1 MPQPYSPSS
10 PSISV
15 VIPTYEQSRFISRAL
30 DSLQAQILTDWEAIV
45 IDDGSRDT
53 TEEVISAYQGD
64 ERIRFYRLPENR
76 GLGHAL
82 NEGIAKSKAPLIAYL
97 PSDDVYY
104 RDHLRSLKAC
114 LERHAEAV
122 LAYSGVRHHYNRHA
136 SGQIA
141 GFPLQLVQCMH
152 RKTEARWVERAE
164 LESDDL
170 ERLYWARLRPLGIFA
185 SSGSIT
191 CEWVSH
197 PMQRHKI
204 MQEPEGGINTFRSH
218 YRVREP
224 LRFHTSVGHAID
236 EPDQYRRM
244 RERPDTPRA
253 ADGLKILL
261 VGELAYNADRVL
273 ALEEQGHRLYGLWMQ
288 NPYWYNT
295 VGTVPFGHVEDL
307 PRDNWR
313 EAIRQIQPDVI
324 YALLNW
330 QAVPF
335 AHEVLMATPG
345 IPFVWHFK
353 EGPFICLEKGTWPQ
367 LIDLHR
373 YSDGQIFSSPEM
385 RDWFDTVVPGLLL
398 DKPTHVLDGDL
409 PKRDWF
415 DRPRTPRLSTAD
427 GEIHTVSPGRPI
439 GLHPHNVAELAS
451 HGIHL
456 HFYGEITHGQWLQWI
471 EKTQAMAP
479 GYLHLHPNVDQSRW
493 TEEFSQ
499 YDAGWL
505 HLFESGNEG
514 EIRRA
519 DWDDLNYPA
528 RISTLA
534 AAGLPMLQK
543 SNGSALV
550 ATQTLAKQLGI
561 GIFFDTADELAAQLR
576 DRERL
581 QAVQERVWQQRN
593 LFTFDHHVPE
603 LVDFFRGVIAS
614 VSGKPRRTASSSG
627 GSQVGKFLNG

>member
-1 MPQPYSPSS
+1 M
-10 PSISV
+10 
-15 VIPTYEQSRFISRAL
+15 
-30 DSLQAQILTDWEAIV
+30 LTDWEAIV
-45 IDDGSRDT
+45 IDDGSRDAT
-53 TEEVISAYQGD
+53 AEVVAEYLSD
-64 ERIRFYRLPENR
+64 LRIRYYRLAKNQ

-82 NEGIAKSKAPLIAYL
+82 NEGITKAKAPLIAYL

-104 RDHLRSLKAC
+104 RDHLHSLTAL
-114 LERHAEAV
+114 LEMQPEAV
-122 LAYSGVRHHYNRHA
+122 LAYSGIRHHYNRQA
-136 SGQIA
+136 SGQIE
-141 GFPLQLVQCMH
+141 GFPLQLVQCVH
-152 RKTEARWVERAE
+152 RKTAARWLERPD

-170 ERLYWARLRPLGIFA
+170 ERLYWGLLR
-185 SSGSIT
+185 SSGVFKGTNSTT

-204 MQEPEGGINTFRSH
+204 MQEPEGGINPFRSH
-218 YRVREP
+218 YRVEKP
-224 LRFHTSVGHAID
+224 MRFHTSVGHSID
-236 EPDQYRRM
+236 EVVHYRRM

-253 ADGLKILL
+253 GDGLKILL

-273 ALEEQGHRLYGLWMQ
+273 ALEEQGHKLYGLWMQ
-288 NPYWYNT
+288 SPHWYNT
-295 VGTVPFGHVEDL
+295 VGPVPFGHVQDL
-307 PRDNWR
+307 PPDNWR
-313 EAIRQIQPDVI
+313 EAIKQLQPDVI

-345 IPFVWHFK
+345 IPYVWHFK

-367 LIDLHR
+367 LIDLHQ

-385 RDWFDTVVPGLLL
+385 RDWFDTIVPGLSLS
-398 DKPTHVLDGDL
+398 KPTHVLDGDL

-415 DRPRTPRLSTAD
+415 EQPRTPRRSAMD

-439 GLHPHNVAELAS
+439 GLHPHHVAELAG
-451 HGIHL
+451 HRIHL
-456 HFYGEITHGQWLQWI
+456 HFYGEITHGQWLKWI

-505 HLFESGNEG
+505 HLFESGNGG

-519 DWDDLNYPA
+519 NWDDLNYPA
-528 RISTLA
+528 RLSTLA

-543 SNGSALV
+543 ANDGALV
-550 ATQTLAKQLGI
+550 ATQTLVKQLGT
-561 GIFFDTADELAAQLR
+561 GIFFDAMDELASQLR
-576 DRERL
+576 DPEQLQTTRE
-581 QAVQERVWQQRN
+581 QVWQQRH
-593 LFTFDHHVPE
+593 LFTFDYHVPK
-603 LVDFFRGVIAS
+603 LVDFFRGVIDS
-614 VSGKPRRTASSSG
+614 ASS
-627 GSQVGKFLNG
+627 KTEWRRRLAKARIP

>member
-1 MPQPYSPSS
+1 MMPHSPSS
-10 PSISV
+10 PSVSV
-15 VIPTYEQSRFISRAL
+15 IIPTYEQSRFIARAL

-45 IDDGSRDT
+45 IDDGSRDAT
-53 TEEVISAYQGD
+53 AEVLSAYQGD
-64 ERIRFYRLPENR
+64 ERIRFYRLPENQ

-82 NEGIAKSKAPLIAYL
+82 NEGIAKAKAPLIAYL

-104 RDHLRSLKAC
+104 QDHLQSLKAC
-114 LERHAEAV
+114 LERQAEAV
-122 LAYSGVRHHYNRHA
+122 LAYSGVRHHYNREA
-136 SGQIA
+136 SGRLA

-152 RKTEARWVERAE
+152 RKTEARWIERAE

-170 ERLYWARLRPLGIFA
+170 EKLYWTLLRPFGIFA
-185 SSGSIT
+185 GSESVT

-218 YRVREP
+218 YRVKEP

-236 EPDQYRRM
+236 EPDHFRSM

-253 ADGLKILL
+253 PDGLKILL

-295 VGTVPFGHVEDL
+295 VGPVPFGHVEDL
-307 PRDNWR
+307 PCDNWR
-313 EAIRQIQPDVI
+313 EAIKQTQPDVI

-330 QAVPF
+330 HAVPF

-367 LIDLHR
+367 LVDLHQ

-385 RDWFDTVVPGLLL
+385 RDWFDTVVPGLSRG
-398 DKPTHVLDGDL
+398 KPTHVLDGDL

-415 DRPRTPRLSTAD
+415 DRPRTQRRSAAD

-439 GLHPHNVAELAS
+439 GLHPQNVVELAA
-451 HGIHL
+451 HRIHL

-519 DWDDLNYPA
+519 NWDDLNYPA

-543 SNGSALV
+543 SNRGALV
-550 ATQTLAKQLGI
+550 ATQTLAERLGI
-561 GIFFDTADELAAQLR
+561 GIFFDTANELAAQLR

-581 QAVQERVWQQRN
+581 QAVQERVWRQRH

-603 LVDFFRGVIAS
+603 LIDFFRGVIDS
-614 VSGKPRRTASSSG
+614 TSRKPRRTASSPG
-627 GSQVGKFLNG
+627 PRQ

>member
-1 MPQPYSPSS
+1 MTSPNP
-10 PSISV
+10 PSVSV
-15 VIPTYEQSRFISRAL
+15 IIPTYEQARFIRRAL

-45 IDDGSRDT
+45 IDDGSRDAT
-53 TEEVISAYQGD
+53 AEVVAEYLSD
-64 ERIRFYRLPENR
+64 PRIRYYRLAKNQ

-82 NEGIAKSKAPLIAYL
+82 NAGITKAKAPLIAYL

-104 RDHLRSLKAC
+104 RDHLHSLKAL
-114 LERHAEAV
+114 LEMQPEAV
-122 LAYSGVRHHYNRHA
+122 LAYSGIRHHYNRQA
-136 SGQIA
+136 NGQIE
-141 GFPLQLVQCMH
+141 GFPLQLVQCVH
-152 RKTEARWVERAE
+152 RKTAARWLERPD

-170 ERLYWARLRPLGIFA
+170 ERLYWGLLRP
-185 SSGSIT
+185 SGVFKGTNSTT

-204 MQEPEGGINTFRSH
+204 MQEPEGGINPFRSH
-218 YRVREP
+218 YRVEKP
-224 LRFHTSVGHAID
+224 MRFHTSVGHSID
-236 EPDQYRRM
+236 EVDHYRRM

-253 ADGLKILL
+253 GDGLKILL

-288 NPYWYNT
+288 NPHWYNT
-295 VGTVPFGHVEDL
+295 VGPVPFGHVRDL
-307 PRDNWR
+307 PLDNWR
-313 EAIRQIQPDVI
+313 EAIKQLQPDVI

-345 IPFVWHFK
+345 IPYVWHFK
-353 EGPFICLEKGTWPQ
+353 EGPFICLEKGTWPR
-367 LIDLHR
+367 LIDLHQ

-385 RDWFDTVVPGLLL
+385 RDWFDTIVPGLSRS
-398 DKPTHVLDGDL
+398 KPTHVLDGDL

-415 DRPRTPRLSTAD
+415 EQPRTPLHSAMD

-439 GLHPHNVAELAS
+439 GLHPHHVAELAGR
-451 HGIHL
+451 GIHL
-456 HFYGEITHGQWLQWI
+456 HFYGEITHGQWLKWI

-505 HLFESGNEG
+505 HLFESGNGG

-519 DWDDLNYPA
+519 NWDDLNYPA
-528 RISTLA
+528 RLSTLA

-543 SNGSALV
+543 ANDGAIV
-550 ATQTLAKQLGI
+550 ATQTLVKQLGT
-561 GIFFDTADELAAQLR
+561 GIFFDTMDELVSQLR
-576 DRERL
+576 DPEQLQTTRE
-581 QAVQERVWQQRN
+581 QVWQQRH
-593 LFTFDHHVPE
+593 LFTFDHHVPK
-603 LVDFFRGVIAS
+603 LVDFFRGVIGS
-614 VSGKPRRTASSSG
+614 TSSKKEGSRRLA
-627 GSQVGKFLNG
+627 

>member
-1 MPQPYSPSS
+1 MMPQPYSPSS
-10 PSISV
+10 PSVSV
-15 VIPTYEQSRFISRAL
+15 VIPTYEQSRFIARAL

-45 IDDGSRDT
+45 IDDGSRDAT
-53 TEEVISAYQGD
+53 DEAVCAYQDD

-76 GLGHAL
+76 GLGSVL
-82 NEGIAKSKAPLIAYL
+82 NEGIAKAKAPLIAYL

-104 RDHLRSLKAC
+104 RDHLQSLKAC
-114 LERHAEAV
+114 LERQAEAV
-122 LAYSGVRHHYNRHA
+122 LAYSGVRHHYNREA
-136 SGQIA
+136 SGQLA

-152 RKTEARWVERAE
+152 RKTEARWIERAE

-170 ERLYWARLRPLGIFA
+170 ERLYWTLLRPYGIFA
-185 SSGSIT
+185 GSGSVT

-197 PMQRHKI
+197 PRQRHKI

-218 YRVREP
+218 YRVKTP

-236 EPDQYRRM
+236 EPDHFRSM

-253 ADGLKILL
+253 PDGLKILL

-295 VGTVPFGHVEDL
+295 VGPVPFGHVEDL

-335 AHEVLMATPG
+335 AHEVLMATPS

-367 LIDLHR
+367 LVDLHQ

-385 RDWFDTVVPGLLL
+385 RDWFDTVVPDLSRG
-398 DKPTHVLDGDL
+398 KPTHVLDGDL

-415 DRPRTPRLSTAD
+415 DRPRTSLRSAAD

-439 GLHPHNVAELAS
+439 GLHPHNVAELAA

-519 DWDDLNYPA
+519 NWDDLNYPA

-543 SNGSALV
+543 SNSGALV
-550 ATQTLAKQLGI
+550 ATQTLAKQLGV

-576 DRERL
+576 DRGQL
-581 QAVQERVWQQRN
+581 QAVQERVWRQRH

-603 LVDFFRGVIAS
+603 LVDFFRRVIDSAS
-614 VSGKPRRTASSSG
+614 RKPRRTVSSPG
-627 GSQVGKFLNG
+627 TRQ